1 MASLDSLPNEI
12 LFQILRDCSPQELCR
27 LSYTCR
33 KMGAIASACLWSDIE
48 FHEEGY
54 HESSAEVSEPPP
66 WRTTRRPYNSST
78 RHGWQSDICER
89 AEKFFTL
96 LQSLHRH
103 DQARLIQ
110 LASRVKS
117 LCTVVEPSWRIG
129 ESKVENAVSM
139 WGLLPYFTNL
149 RSLEFHGG
157 SDTSQDGDPSS
168 HLLNAPPLASLVF
181 AKLFAYIPR
190 EVATYVLRSS
200 QTLKR
205 LELGMLDDPM
215 SISSGIDL
223 DDNANRLEGQTNLG
237 GVIPRPLGGFLPGN
251 YVSFP
256 RLKHLYLCQPCNSRG
271 DYFNQRNFWSR
282 RAEQDSLE
290 SWKSIILASR
300 ETLDTLV
307 LDQRPGA
314 GVEENEGFSEEEFL
328 NTGVT
333 GAGNKGLV
341 KALGSL
347 ISSDIALPSLKR
359 VYLYGFIVRSRL
371 RRGLSGETPADR
383 LLNGLESR
391 GVKCEAR
398 RGKWCLFD
406 QDTGT
411 TSWAKWDGDGCSN
424 LHDTYMGVRWYTLLT
439 KV

>member
-1 MASLDSLPNEI
+1 MASLDTLPNEI
-12 LFQILRDCSPQELCR
+12 LFQILRDSSPQELCR

-33 KMGAIASACLWSDIE
+33 KMGAIASVCLWSDIE

-66 WRTTRRPYNSST
+66 WRTSRRPYNSST
-78 RHGWQSDICER
+78 RDGWQSDICKR

-103 DQARLIQ
+103 DQARLRQ
-110 LASRVKS
+110 LSSRVRS
-117 LCTVVEPSWRIG
+117 LCTVIEPGWGTGGRT
-129 ESKVENAVSM
+129 VENAVSI
-139 WGLLPYFTNL
+139 WCLLPYFTNL
-149 RSLEFHGG
+149 RALEFHGG
-157 SDTSQDGDPSS
+157 SSTSPNDVSGSC
-168 HLLNAPPLASLVF
+168 LLNAPHLASLAF

-200 QTLKR
+200 PTLKR
-205 LELGMLDDPM
+205 LELGMLNDPM
-215 SISSGIDL
+215 SIHSGIDL
-223 DDNANRLEGQTNLG
+223 DDNANRMEGRTSLG
-237 GVIPRPLGGFLPGN
+237 GVIPRPLGGFLPGHFT
-251 YVSFP
+251 SFP

-271 DYFNQRNFWSR
+271 DHFNQMNFWSKQ
-282 RAEQDSLE
+282 AEQDSLE
-290 SWKSIILASR
+290 SWKSIILASSQ
-300 ETLDTLV
+300 TLETLV

-333 GAGNKGLV
+333 GAGNKALV
-341 KALGSL
+341 EAFRNM
-347 ISSDIALPSLKR
+347 ISSDTALPSLKQ

-383 LLNGLESR
+383 LLDGLEGR

-424 LHDTYMGVRWYTLLT
+424 LHDMYMGVRWYTLLT

>member
-12 LFQILRDCSPQELCR
+12 LFHILRDCSPQELCR
-27 LSYTCR
+27 ISYTCR
-33 KMGAIASACLWSDIE
+33 KMGVLASTCLWSDIE

-66 WRTTRRPYNSST
+66 WRTGRRPYNSST
-78 RHGWQSDICER
+78 RDGWQSDICKR

-103 DQARLIQ
+103 DPPRLRQ
-110 LASRVKS
+110 LASRVRS
-117 LCTVVEPSWRIG
+117 LCTVIEPSWRTG
-129 ESKVENAVSM
+129 ESKIENAVST

-157 SDTSQDGDPSS
+157 SDISQNDDSS
-168 HLLNAPPLASLVF
+168 PHRLNAPPLASLVF

-215 SISSGIDL
+215 SINSGIDL
-223 DDNANRLEGQTNLG
+223 DDNANRLEGQTSLG

-256 RLKHLYLCQPCNSRG
+256 RLKHLYLCLPCNSRG
-271 DYFNQRNFWSR
+271 DYFNQRNFWSK

-347 ISSDIALPSLKR
+347 ISSDIALPSLKQ

-406 QDTGT
+406 EDTGA

-424 LHDTYMGVRWYTLLT
+424 LHDMYMGVRWYTLLT